1 MTTEPTFLAI
11 DLGAESGRVL
21 AASLKNEQVQLQ
33 EIHRFANVPVE
44 LNDGLYWNILGIFA
58 EVKEGLRKAGE
69 RVERLSSIGVDSWAV
84 DFGLLDRE
92 GALLANPH
100 NYRDPRT
107 EGMIERAFERM
118 PQDEIYRTTGIQFIR
133 INTLYQLLAMEKSP
147 LLQVADRLLLI
158 PDLIS
163 YWLTGRMACELT
175 NATTT
180 QLYDQQTGDWDWKL
194 LNEMSLPT
202 HVFPEI
208 VSPATQLG
216 RLLPEVAQQVGL
228 SESVPIISVGSHDTA
243 SAVAAVPA
251 EGDSF
256 AYISS
261 GTWSLVG
268 IETPEP
274 VITQEALDL
283 NFTNEGGV
291 GGRTRFLKN
300 VMGLWLLQECR
311 RTWAEEGYEHSYEE
325 LERLSREAKAFG
337 SVVDTDHRSFF
348 SPGEMP
354 SRIRD
359 FCEKTGQKTP
369 EGPGQVARC
378 VFESLALKYAIV
390 LEQAA
395 RLGEQSVETVHVVGG
410 GSQNSLLCQLTADAT
425 GLPVLAG
432 PVEATAL
439 GNAMVQALAGG
450 YVDSLQEIRAIIRRS
465 SDVVHYVPGEATG
478 EWAELRERFGKILEA
493 GPIAIGEDQVK
504 L

>member
-21 AASLKNEQVQLQ
+21 AASLKDEQVQLQ

-180 QLYDQQTGDWDWKL
+180 QLYDQQTGD
-194 LNEMSLPT
+194 
-202 HVFPEI
+202 
-208 VSPATQLG
+208 
-216 RLLPEVAQQVGL
+216 
-228 SESVPIISVGSHDTA
+228 
-243 SAVAAVPA
+243 
-251 EGDSF
+251 
-256 AYISS
+256 
-261 GTWSLVG
+261 
-268 IETPEP
+268 
-274 VITQEALDL
+274 
-283 NFTNEGGV
+283 
-291 GGRTRFLKN
+291 
-300 VMGLWLLQECR
+300 
-311 RTWAEEGYEHSYEE
+311 
-325 LERLSREAKAFG
+325 
-337 SVVDTDHRSFF
+337 
-348 SPGEMP
+348 
-354 SRIRD
+354 
-359 FCEKTGQKTP
+359 
-369 EGPGQVARC
+369 
-378 VFESLALKYAIV
+378 
-390 LEQAA
+390 
-395 RLGEQSVETVHVVGG
+395 
-410 GSQNSLLCQLTADAT
+410 
-425 GLPVLAG
+425 
-432 PVEATAL
+432 
-439 GNAMVQALAGG
+439 
-450 YVDSLQEIRAIIRRS
+450 
-465 SDVVHYVPGEATG
+465 
-478 EWAELRERFGKILEA
+478 
-493 GPIAIGEDQVK
+493 
-504 L
+504 